1 MSEQIIVKYFEESE
15 SASQP
20 KRATAGS
27 AGYDLFAVQA
37 MTLFPNTCES
47 VSLDCIWEIPKGYYG
62 KIYPRSSL
70 VKKMITVDAGLID
83 SDYGGI
89 VQMLIVNHSEA
100 TFNVRVGDRVGQVVF
115 VEQIDTDFQK
125 VEKKELLSKTKRGQ
139 GGFGSTGTSVIKKSK
154 IEDDLEI
161 TSEEAIMEV
170 NDKVTLVEKVT
181 N

>member
-1 MSEQIIVKYFEESE
+1 MSEKIIVKYFEESE
-15 SASQP
+15 SARQP
-20 KRATAGS
+20 ICATVGS
-27 AGYDLFAVQA
+27 AGYDLFAAQA
-37 MTLFPNTCES
+37 MTLLPNSCES

-83 SDYGGI
+83 ADYRGI
-89 VQMLIVNHSEA
+89 VEMLIVNHSEA
-100 TFNVRVGDRVGQVVF
+100 AFTVRVGDRVAQVVF
-115 VEQIDTDFQK
+115 VKRIDADFQK
-125 VEKKELLSKTKRGQ
+125 VEKKDLSKTKRGE
-139 GGFGSTGTSVIKKSK
+139 GGFGSTGISVIKKSK

-170 NDKVTLVEKVT
+170 NDKITLVEKVT